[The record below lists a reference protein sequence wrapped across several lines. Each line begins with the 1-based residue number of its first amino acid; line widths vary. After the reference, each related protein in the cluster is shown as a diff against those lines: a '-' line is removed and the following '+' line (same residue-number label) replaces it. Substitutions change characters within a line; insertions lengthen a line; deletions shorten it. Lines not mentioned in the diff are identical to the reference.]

1 MKKSITFKRSFND
14 QLIEILCYYSDDKNK
29 QDNAMKIESLKIENV
44 GGISS
49 LSLDSFDPNLNIIC
63 GENGIGKTNIL
74 DSIAHCLSE
83 SGDSILR
90 KKSGVD
96 RGYIT
101 IECDFNKN
109 QAYTFSVD
117 SFEPRNYKSNP
128 AAYYE
133 ELYNHFIESSPYLIY
148 LKTERL
154 FSYKWIESLNV
165 YEQAE
170 RHLRNLDGVSNKNAK
185 DWFIKNELLSSQPYT
200 AKNDKNSIELAKK
213 AFGIL
218 NQSYSFSALKQD
230 MEIYIDTPTG
240 VIPYEYLS
248 SGFKSCISI
257 MWGIIREVQ
266 IRFPDMDIQD
276 FNGVVLID
284 EIELHLHP
292 EWQGKICNALTTLFP
307 NIQFIISTHSPHV
320 IQTAEANEVIALS
333 GENGHLEKRTL
344 DIAPHGFKG
353 WTVEEILTDVMGMK
367 DTRTEWF
374 RSKQKEFDKALD
386 ENDVLNANKIF
397 DEFRLKLHPSSTY
410 LALSRFQLDMLNG
423 RNK

>member
-1 MKKSITFKRSFND
+1 MKKLISLSRTFDD
-14 QLIEILCYYSDDKNK
+14 QLVEILCYYSDDKNK

-74 DSIAHCLSE
+74 DSIAHCLSLR
-83 SGDSILR
+83 SSKILR
-90 KKSGVD
+90 KKAGSENAKIQLVTD
-96 RGYIT
+96 RNSDTPFLSAIKT
-101 IECDFNKN
+101 
-109 QAYTFSVD
+109 
-117 SFEPRNYKSNP
+117 FEPRDNSGGHDLILKEFDRNFLKNN
-128 AAYYE
+128 E
-133 ELYNHFIESSPYLIY
+133 PYLIY
-148 LKTERL
+148 FNTERL

-170 RHLRNLDGVSNKNAK
+170 RHLRNLDGVSNEKAK
-185 DWFIKNELLSSQPYT
+185 DWFIKNELLSSQSYT
-200 AKNDKNSIELAKK
+200 TKNDKNSIELAKK

-218 NQSYSFSALKQD
+218 NQSYSFFALKQD

-240 VIPYEYLS
+240 MIPYEYLS
-248 SGFKSCISI
+248 SGFKTCISI

-320 IQTAEANEVIALS
+320 IQTAEANEVIALL

-353 WTVEEILTDVMGMK
+353 WTVEEILMDVMGMK
-367 DTRTEWF
+367 DTRTELY
-374 RSKQKEFDKALD
+374 REIKEKFDDALD
-386 ENDVLNANKIF
+386 NNDIEAATEAYQELDK
-397 DEFRLKLHPSSTY
+397 LLHPTY
-410 LALSRFQLDMLNG
+410 PLRALFKMQLDKLKG
-423 RNK
+423 

>member
-74 DSIAHCLSE
+74 DSIASLFSNYE
-83 SGDSILR
+83 PISISV
-90 KKSGVD
+90 KSGFEQ
-96 RGYIT
+96 GCI
-101 IECDFNKN
+101 KS
-109 QAYTFSVD
+109 SVD
-117 SFEPRNYKSNP
+117 GKVISRPIKKKYTNLTYKTWECVNYDEN
-128 AAYYE
+128 ANFNL
-133 ELYNHFIESSPYLIY
+133 LYLKVNRVFKYRRESSINSDPVVTNRTTENAEGLDNNDIKQWFVSRYLHSAHVNNLTDVQQENIKLAISCFSLLDNKVTFCKTTTQNEIIVKTPTGEIY
-148 LKTERL
+148 
-154 FSYKWIESLNV
+154 F
-165 YEQAE
+165 
-170 RHLRNLDGVSNKNAK
+170 
-185 DWFIKNELLSSQPYT
+185 ELLSSGFR
-200 AKNDKNSIELAKK
+200 SIL
-213 AFGIL
+213 FIL
-218 NQSYSFSALKQD
+218 L
-230 MEIYIDTPTG
+230 
-240 VIPYEYLS
+240 
-248 SGFKSCISI
+248 
-257 MWGIIREVQ
+257 GIIKE
-266 IRFPDMDIQD
+266 IEYRFQDNNVLASD
-276 FNGVVLID
+276 FNGIILID

-292 EWQGKICNALTTLFP
+292 EWQGKVCSVLTKTFP
-307 NIQFIISTHSPHV
+307 KAQFIISTHSPHV

-397 DEFRLKLHPSSTY
+397 DELRLKLHPSSTY